1 MRAYVSRVAA
11 AIHHDSRRADR
22 HRVLVPAVRGLQPRR
37 ARSTF
42 VPLSLAH

>member
-11 AIHHDSRRADR
+11 AIHHDRRRPDR
-22 HRVLVPAVRGLQPRR
+22 HRVLVAAPRGLEPRR

-42 VPLSLAH
+42 VPISFAH